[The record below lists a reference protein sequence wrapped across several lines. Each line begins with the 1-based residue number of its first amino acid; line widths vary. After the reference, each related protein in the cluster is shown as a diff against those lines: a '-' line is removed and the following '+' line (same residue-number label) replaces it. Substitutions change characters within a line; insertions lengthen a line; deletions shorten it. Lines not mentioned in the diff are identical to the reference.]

1 MVAVAGGT
9 LLWPSMASAEI
20 TEGSCAGKLDF
31 VNGTKDD
38 GPFSVDA
45 SQPASQVVA
54 VPRSDTVKWSG
65 STPAQSG
72 DYKGSIR
79 AELPFPF
86 GSVEIDS
93 WEGQIRTNS
102 NSGIRDFD
110 LPSFVP
116 GGTEFVLSAEH
127 TDSSGTCAG
136 KVTMALEGG
145 PFGSFITW
153 LALVVTIAL
162 IILFGGMVGLFSIFG
177 GAGAAAAAGGKS

>member
-1 MVAVAGGT
+1 M
-9 LLWPSMASAEI
+9 PSAASAEI
-20 TEGSCAGKLDF
+20 TEGNCTGKLDF
-31 VNGTKDD
+31 IKGTKDD

-45 SQPASQVVA
+45 NQPVDQVVV
-54 VPRSDTVKWSG
+54 VPRSDTVNWSG

-79 AELPFPF
+79 VELPFPF
-86 GSVEIDS
+86 GSIEIDS
-93 WEGQIRTNS
+93 WEGQIQTNTNS
-102 NSGIRDFD
+102 GTRDFD

-127 TDSSGTCAG
+127 TDSAGTCAG

-153 LALVVTIAL
+153 LALIVTVAL
-162 IILFGGMVGLFSIFG
+162 IVLFGGMVGLFSIFG